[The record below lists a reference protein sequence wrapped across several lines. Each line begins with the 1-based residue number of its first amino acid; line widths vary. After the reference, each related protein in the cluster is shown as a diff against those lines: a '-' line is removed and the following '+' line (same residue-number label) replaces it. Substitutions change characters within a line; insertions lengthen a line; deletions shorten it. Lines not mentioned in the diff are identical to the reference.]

1 VKFISLSSISAVC
14 LLVASVLYTS
24 CSSDPYYGPGYGG
37 GYGPGYGSG
46 GAYYSTSYYRTN
58 RYYDSGAYYRN
69 RPYYGNPGYRPG
81 YNRPVEQR
89 PSTDYTNRPQQRP
102 QNQPPLRPAALRPQ
116 NQPKPGYNAPRS
128 VINQPS
134 ESDERRRPR

>member
-1 VKFISLSSISAVC
+1 MNRPSPDIIFCCRHGSIAATNYRIRILDRAFGALQKCHPAAVGGHISTDPLDKSFSGKFI
-14 LLVASVLYTS
+14 
-24 CSSDPYYGPGYGG
+24 
-37 GYGPGYGSG
+37 
-46 GAYYSTSYYRTN
+46 N
-58 RYYDSGAYYRN
+58 
-69 RPYYGNPGYRPG
+69 
-81 YNRPVEQR
+81 R